1 MLGQLK
7 TFAMSIA
14 LAMADD
20 SLELPAEDD
29 LAKFSKLRTAA
40 KYIAAKR
47 TGDAA
52 AAEKLDKALAA
63 SRSEHERILSALEDK
78 DSGQTEALSLAA
90 ELEAAILG
98 NFASAQAAARKKE
111 SKADPR
117 QLMTD
122 YLNAGLLPAEELE
135 ESFRRF
141 DAART
146 AVSAGKK

>member
-63 SRSEHERILSALEDK
+63 SKSEHERILSALEDK
-78 DSGQTEALSLAA
+78 AFRDPLCGCFNRHYLEVKHASNWIRLSF
-90 ELEAAILG
+90 I
-98 NFASAQAAARKKE
+98 
-111 SKADPR
+111 
-117 QLMTD
+117 
-122 YLNAGLLPAEELE
+122 
-135 ESFRRF
+135 
-141 DAART
+141 
-146 AVSAGKK
+146 V